1 VPGYKYCKIIK
12 NDKTVDFRVIAVDQ
26 FFSLQYLTMTP
37 QREASVRFTQGHQQ
51 QQQQQQ
57 QQQWSVPPFSP
68 TQLPILEKVL
78 HSIFSP
84 ACHSK
89 KTQARRDNNDD
100 LSSANHLLPI
110 ESIDWRAHQPAPKTP
125 VFKSK
130 QISPR
135 TPGSSTE
142 FFHTPKADLSRQS
155 NPWHTSTDS
164 DFDDDAED
172 KEEEMFFSPQS
183 ANGFSPLS
191 AISAVTEPTMTEAN
205 ISFKNAT
212 ERGVI
217 NNISFKTIDM
227 LNHEYVSNCQSASK
241 LQRVVDNLKE
251 ENPDSSLLD
260 SATDRMESLK
270 SISNT
275 IRQTTTSS
283 NHADNNTSRNKEA
296 SSPGQVFGHDC
307 AVNIS
312 QITTGNSTL
321 DQSKCTLNMS
331 LSPSSGLLGETFLS
345 TPNVPVPVPV
355 DTPGRAYQRSYSLSS
370 KRLRPIVEVET
381 PLQTMIKTKERN
393 LSEEVK
399 RLAIERIELE
409 AIRMTD
415 QQSFFEKLEKLENAK
430 QQAEHTVQNMQGK
443 VTTASVRTKDLIE
456 SMHKIQKESIDMRK
470 NFELERATR
479 EQKHQQARDL
489 EDLLRRKVR
498 DLTAE
503 LSRVEEHSRAAV
515 GEEMGKRM
523 HVELDL
529 SEKNRRNEELNQL
542 LHVARTNLEH
552 LKRGQTQFRI
562 GMLNAMGVDD
572 SKVRRCAAYLRFKV
586 DDYIYIYYIL
596 TFVYFVVRFSGRRN
610 SQAKP
615 TRIYGYFF
623 QKDCVNEGG
632 Q

>member
-1 VPGYKYCKIIK
+1 
-12 NDKTVDFRVIAVDQ
+12 
-26 FFSLQYLTMTP
+26 MTP
-37 QREASVRFTQGHQQ
+37 KREASVRFAQD
-51 QQQQQQ
+51 
-57 QQQWSVPPFSP
+57 QQQWSDPPFSP
-68 TQLPILEKVL
+68 AQVPVLEKVL

-89 KTQARRDNNDD
+89 KPQARRDNNDD

-130 QISPR
+130 NISPR
-135 TPGSSTE
+135 TPRSSTE

-155 NPWHTSTDS
+155 NPWHTSTDT

-172 KEEEMFFSPQS
+172 EEEEMFFSPQS

-191 AISAVTEPTMTEAN
+191 AISTVTEPTMTEAN
-205 ISFKNAT
+205 ISFKNAVPET
-212 ERGVI
+212 ERII

-241 LQRVVDNLKE
+241 LQRVVNNLKE

-275 IRQTTTSS
+275 IRQTTSS
-283 NHADNNTSRNKEA
+283 NHANNNTARNKEA

-331 LSPSSGLLGETFLS
+331 LSPSSNLLGETFLS
-345 TPNVPVPVPV
+345 TPNVQVPV
-355 DTPGRAYQRSYSLSS
+355 DTPGRAQQRSYSLSS
-370 KRLRPIVEVET
+370 NRLRPIVEVKT

-409 AIRMTD
+409 AIRMAD
-415 QQSFFEKLEKLENAK
+415 QQSFFEKLETLEGAK

-456 SMHKIQKESIDMRK
+456 SMHKIQKESLDMRK

-489 EDLLRRKVR
+489 ENLLRRKVR

-515 GEEMGKRM
+515 GEETGKRM

-542 LHVARTNLEH
+542 LHVTRTNLEH

-572 SKVRRCAAYLRFKV
+572 SKVRRRGTSLRFKM
-586 DDYIYIYYIL
+586 DIYI
-596 TFVYFVVRFSGRRN
+596 
-610 SQAKP
+610 
-615 TRIYGYFF
+615 IYLYPHLCLFCCSFF
-623 QKDCVNEGG
+623 RSTK
-632 Q
+632 